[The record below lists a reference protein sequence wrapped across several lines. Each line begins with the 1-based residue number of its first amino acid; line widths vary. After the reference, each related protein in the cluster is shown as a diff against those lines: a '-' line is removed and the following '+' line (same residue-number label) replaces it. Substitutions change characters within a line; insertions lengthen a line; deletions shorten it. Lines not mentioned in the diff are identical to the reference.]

1 MDAYDFADPV
11 DVLGRLDKTFWEG
24 LSSPKWS
31 ERRDALQNLKQ
42 LASSPKLAPG
52 DYADIVRELRKV
64 KRGCTCLLLA
74 QGSGPT
80 TRTLP
85 SGSIDAIT

>member
-11 DVLGRLDKTFWEG
+11 DVLGRLDKAFWEG
-24 LSSPKWS
+24 LSSAKWS

-52 DYADIVRELRKV
+52 DYADVVRELRKV
-64 KRGCTCLLLA
+64 KARVHMLA
-74 QGSGPT
+74 SYPM
-80 TRTLP
+80 LWP
-85 SGSIDAIT
+85 YK